1 MNSFDR
7 ILWYLEFA
15 LCVVVFVTT
24 QTLKSDIRELQD
36 AVQNLERRKFSTIR
50 LTDKGFYRLDFEEE
64 LPFVLERETENDND
78 KR

>member
-15 LCVVVFVTT
+15 LCLVVFVTT

-36 AVQNLERRKFSTIR
+36 IVQNLERRKFSTIR

-64 LPFVLERETENDND
+64 FPLVLERETENDND

>member
-64 LPFVLERETENDND
+64 FPLVLERETENDND

>member
-36 AVQNLERRKFSTIR
+36 VVQNLERRKFSTIR

-64 LPFVLERETENDND
+64 FPLVLERETENDND